1 MAIRKELP
9 EVKMPTEEQ
18 LKSEKQ
24 VLLRTTEGIHIG
36 VRRYAKE
43 NDCSLNT
50 AYNALIRLGLQNYK

>member
-1 MAIRKELP
+1 
-9 EVKMPTEEQ
+9 MPTEEQ

-43 NDCSLNT
+43 NDCSLNA
-50 AYNALIRLGLQNYK
+50 AYNALIRIGLQNYNS